1 MKHVHVA
8 LVATHFVPAPSA
20 EEEAENTI
28 IEEKHS
34 FFEWNQHIRI
44 LLAMLVVF
52 ISAIAL
58 WWILV

>member
-1 MKHVHVA
+1 M
-8 LVATHFVPAPSA
+8 LLWLQRIFVPAPA
-20 EEEAENTI
+20 TEEEETENTI
-28 IEEKHS
+28 IEERHS
-34 FFEWNQHIRI
+34 HFEWNQHIRI

>member
-1 MKHVHVA
+1 MSM
-8 LVATHFVPAPSA
+8 LLWLQRLFVPAPSA